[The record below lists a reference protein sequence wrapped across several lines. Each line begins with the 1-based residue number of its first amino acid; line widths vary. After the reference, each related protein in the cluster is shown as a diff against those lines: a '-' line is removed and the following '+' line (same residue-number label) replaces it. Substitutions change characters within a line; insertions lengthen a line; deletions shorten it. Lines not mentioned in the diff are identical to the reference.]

1 MFVPSLLL
9 CSDHSSSTCSSW
21 DCARLGTERLAAI
34 PSVEMVR
41 TCASI
46 GTQRTTVVS
55 SPHPTLSLAD
65 ALAQSIGAS
74 VDIPTTGCPA
84 DAASL
89 PRKVANNA
97 TSTQLPS
104 PEDSGDEEAI
114 SRRHVR
120 GLPRRPLSRTA
131 MVVD

>member
-1 MFVPSLLL
+1 VSRLSLCLCFAPLPST
-9 CSDHSSSTCSSW
+9 SCSSW
-21 DCARLGTERLAAI
+21 DCALPGTERLAAI

-46 GTQRTTVVS
+46 GTQRTTVIPS
-55 SPHPTLSLAD
+55 TASLAD
-65 ALAQSIGAS
+65 ALAQSIGPS

-97 TSTQLPS
+97 ASTQMPS

-131 MVVD
+131 MLVD